1 MEQAE
6 LSQLSGTIRSAMG
19 DSAGQFREA
28 AERGNANLSKIMG
41 TIAAA
46 IKAQRQDLND
56 LQNVLQENESVSERN
71 SSTLQAIQSEL
82 QDINSGIH
90 DMATGI
96 KNMARGIANVD
107 NSIFRLNQD
116 LQSSIGQSLLPGLL
130 TGLSGTAVSIVKGI
144 TALAVGGLAFG
155 AGKTAM
161 DFMTGGG
168 GGGGGLTDSSV
179 GKGNAEFQSVAP
191 KIMKDLQRDFPGLT
205 REDAAAIVGNLGEE
219 SGGFTKM
226 KEAGGSGPGRGW
238 AQWTSPDRKAKFLA
252 NVQKHG
258 GDLANYEAN
267 YETLKEELKGQ
278 YASALKE
285 MMAAQGLQNKTHVFM
300 KKFENPG
307 VEHFDVRARYAQR
320 AMNVSEEAQSSQ
332 GSTNNSQVS
341 SGATPQSSPMQSK
354 FEQPPVSSEGVSR
367 VEKIGGEHGHGPIS
381 GAAEHGH
388 NEKQADIGKMPALP
402 GGDIV
407 ALGRALQAQGI
418 RVSEHPAFN
427 GVHPEQHHP
436 GSAHNDGLAIDIN
449 APGKVTEANDPVWGK
464 RFDELAKQIQAAGY
478 TVLWRTKGHDN
489 HIHAQI
495 GGKGIKGGQS
505 IIGGQTTPGSEPSA
519 TTPGSS
525 SPMMPTATPVAMT
538 QAMPGAA
545 AGLTP
550 EQMTMM
556 MTGMN
561 PMAAAAASAMMGQLQ
576 SAQDEAAA
584 IAPQQQAE
592 QPQSQQLS
600 STQILEQ
607 LSRSTE
613 NTQTLKQA
621 AVSNQV
627 QQEIAQQEP
636 ISEILASIFGQQ
648 SGSSSTVVNNNS
660 NVSAGG
666 YNGTYDVGW
675 PDWAEMIGGNHWKE
689 MKNYKKNMWG

>member
-1 MEQAE
+1 
-6 LSQLSGTIRSAMG
+6 MG

-56 LQNVLQENESVSERN
+56 LQNVMQENESVSERN

-130 TGLSGTAVSIVKGI
+130 TGLSGTAMSIVKGI
-144 TALAVGGLAFG
+144 GALAMGGLAFG

-168 GGGGGLTDSSV
+168 AGGAGGGLGGAGGGVKQVSNPVMAKDIYSYLTKEKGIDHEHAVGMLANIQNESKFNSGAYNRNDVNGPSGGLFQHHDNLRTGEHRFTDMTRAAGPDWQKNWKGQIDYALTEGEMKSYLKTPVSSGQEAAAQFVYKFEKPRDQAGEASKRAGNVAAVEKAIVGGGGAGAT
-179 GKGNAEFQSVAP
+179 KG
-191 KIMKDLQRDFPGLT
+191 
-205 REDAAAIVGNLGEE
+205 
-219 SGGFTKM
+219 
-226 KEAGGSGPGRGW
+226 
-238 AQWTSPDRKAKFLA
+238 
-252 NVQKHG
+252 
-258 GDLANYEAN
+258 
-267 YETLKEELKGQ
+267 
-278 YASALKE
+278 ASE
-285 MMAAQGLQNKTHVFM
+285 
-300 KKFENPG
+300 
-307 VEHFDVRARYAQR
+307 
-320 AMNVSEEAQSSQ
+320 
-332 GSTNNSQVS
+332 

-381 GAAEHGH
+381 GAAEHNH
-388 NEKQADIGKMPALP
+388 NEKEAGIGKMPALP

-449 APGKVTEANDPVWGK
+449 APGSITEASDPVWGK